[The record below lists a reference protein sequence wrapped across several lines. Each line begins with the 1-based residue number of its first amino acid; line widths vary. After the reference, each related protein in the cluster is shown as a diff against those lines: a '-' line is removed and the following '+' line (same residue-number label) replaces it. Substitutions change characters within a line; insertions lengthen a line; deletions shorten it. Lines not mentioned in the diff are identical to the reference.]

1 MDSQNSTTIETL
13 SEISSVKK
21 IKKVLQKSKK
31 IICNICNKTFATQRN
46 LNRHRI
52 EFHEDHQKNRLTCN
66 ICGKSFSRYRKIDLI
81 RHIRNVHEGHK
92 DHKCTICSK
101 LYFHKRELNRHIR
114 IVHERNKDIY
124 ECNISGVHECE
135 KHKPC
140 PICNKAIEK
149 NCLKSHIKKVHEEQ
163 KKDSTSDITLLSKTR
178 LKKDVTAGV
187 KINSRNV
194 SKLQKEYKCHW
205 CDKISTNSYN
215 IERHIG
221 RLHPEKVQN
230 SFKCELCLSLINTY
244 ISKSHILRNHY
255 NQSDQICDKCG
266 KFFSDAEYLIAHVN
280 TDHSKIH
287 QAKICDSCG
296 LSFSTPGKMKR
307 HFISVHGDFELYKCD
322 ICDQTFRYH
331 ESLIAH
337 VKHFHKESHKTSC
350 DKCNKSFTT
359 ARTLKVHVMRIHQ
372 GIINYNCELCDRI
385 FSYPQQL
392 KTHMRYIHEG
402 EKDYKCDTCGKFF
415 SAPQGLRTHIS
426 AIHEGKK
433 DNTCESCGKSFN
445 QPGTL
450 QRHKHTVHEGHKDHK
465 CIFCGLSF
473 AQSWTLRRHVD
484 TFHTNSHI
492 IPNELKIQIDSQNTN
507 MTSRSADEIVHESDS
522 INGPGIGNESMNATK
537 DYRNQENNYSNDSIG
552 KQMGIPKRVSETDSK
567 IAQDFDITRQEEN
580 NQCIEYD
587 NRQTKA
593 LLHVPIFSEMNSEE
607 NDTESLDA
615 IVKQEIVSDSESS
628 DDSQNESMNVQE
640 SNNTK
645 IDLELAPKEFIT
657 SKEDENIGTKMNK
670 SISYNNQESS
680 TSNSKVDATKS
691 IMRKIIKIK
700 LIDFT
705 ICNCKNKETYVSS
718 HYCDDCNEGFCE
730 FCIEAHQ
737 RFKVT
742 RMHKIIRIN
751 YCCKCRYEE
760 KSSAAKYC
768 TECCEFFCTDCI
780 NAHQK
785 LIITR
790 HHILK
795 SI

>member
-1 MDSQNSTTIETL
+1 MDSQNSTTIEAL

-31 IICNICNKTFATQRN
+31 ITCNICNKTFATQRN

-66 ICGKSFSRYRKIDLI
+66 ICGKSFSHYRKIDLI

-101 LYFHKRELNRHIR
+101 LYFHKRELKRHIR
-114 IVHERNKDIY
+114 IVHESNKDIY

-187 KINSRNV
+187 KMNSRNV

-280 TDHSKIH
+280 TDHPKIH
-287 QAKICDSCG
+287 QAKLCDSCG

-307 HFISVHGDFELYKCD
+307 HFIGIHGDFELYKCD

-331 ESLIAH
+331 ESLIDH

-359 ARTLKVHVMRIHQ
+359 ARTLKVHIMRIHQ

-465 CIFCGLSF
+465 CVFCSQSF
-473 AQSWTLRRHVD
+473 AQSWTLRRHVH
-484 TFHTNSHI
+484 TFHKDSTTTENSAKSNAINASGKEFMNFPEDYDYQGNSEYKKSTNI
-492 IPNELKIQIDSQNTN
+492 VTKNYENIPENAKT
-507 MTSRSADEIVHESDS
+507 EITENHESEIGSKENYCSETIIGDS
-522 INGPGIGNESMNATK
+522 KSMKGKTLSDQGLSSEIFISKEEEIKESISDINYQESK
-537 DYRNQENNYSNDSIG
+537 DYKVGATILN
-552 KQMGIPKRVSETDSK
+552 KT
-567 IAQDFDITRQEEN
+567 
-580 NQCIEYD
+580 
-587 NRQTKA
+587 
-593 LLHVPIFSEMNSEE
+593 
-607 NDTESLDA
+607 
-615 IVKQEIVSDSESS
+615 VK
-628 DDSQNESMNVQE
+628 
-640 SNNTK
+640 
-645 IDLELAPKEFIT
+645 
-657 SKEDENIGTKMNK
+657 
-670 SISYNNQESS
+670 
-680 TSNSKVDATKS
+680 
-691 IMRKIIKIK
+691 IKI
-700 LIDFT
+700 LDFS
-705 ICNCKNKETYVSS
+705 ICNCENEGKSS
-718 HYCDDCNEGFCE
+718 HFCDDCNEGFCE
-730 FCIEAHQ
+730 FCVKAHQ

-742 RMHKIIRIN
+742 RMHKIIKIN
-751 YCCKCRYEE
+751 HYHAYYCNCKSEE
-760 KSSAAKYC
+760 KSMAAKYC
-768 TECCEFFCTDCI
+768 TECSEFFCADCI
-780 NAHQK
+780 DAHQK
-785 LIITR
+785 LIVTR
-790 HHILK
+790 NHVLK